1 MQFPP
6 RKKVASCNFVAAA
19 FVLGARV
26 LVLELELVLVHVLV
40 LVIVSSSSLSLRP
53 RRRCVVLAHIVSNA
67 HRQHFVSFRWR
78 EAAGA
83 GGIAAKGRTPSQPVS
98 RRRRLEERSLRVMR
112 VGHPAWA
119 AIAIAAAKALAPP
132 PAIATATIFI
142 CWPSLCGTRPR
153 GL

>member
-26 LVLELELVLVHVLV
+26 LVLELVLVLVHVLV

-83 GGIAAKGRTPSQPVS
+83 GG
-98 RRRRLEERSLRVMR
+98 
-112 VGHPAWA
+112 
-119 AIAIAAAKALAPP
+119 
-132 PAIATATIFI
+132 
-142 CWPSLCGTRPR
+142 
-153 GL
+153 